1 MKTFII
7 EWRYYL
13 DSYPEVSWIEAKD
26 ESEALEILREK
37 EGHCIVIE
45 SVDVIGEAKQDERLA

>member
-7 EWRYYL
+7 GWRYYL

-26 ESEALEILREK
+26 ESEALEILREE
-37 EGHCIVIE
+37 EGYCIVVE
-45 SVDVIGEAKQDERLA
+45 SVDVIGEVKQDE